1 MKKFDESLYVVEMYQ
16 DDYYPNFLVN
26 KVKTA
31 LMKVVDF
38 LETEDHNMKKIQNRF
53 DIAMKETNNLID
65 EFDENG
71 SEIETFARESIG
83 QTVTGII
90 KHLQLDLDCETAMQE
105 RDW

>member
-1 MKKFDESLYVVEMYQ
+1 MYQ
-16 DDYYPNFLVN
+16 DDYYPNFLVD
-26 KVKTA
+26 KIKTA

-53 DIAMKETNNLID
+53 DIAMKEINDLIE
-65 EFDENG
+65 EFDEND

-83 QTVTGII
+83 QTVIDII
-90 KHLQLDLDCETAMQE
+90 KHFQLDLDCETAMQE

>member
-53 DIAMKETNNLID
+53 DIAMKEINNLID
-65 EFDENG
+65 EFGEND